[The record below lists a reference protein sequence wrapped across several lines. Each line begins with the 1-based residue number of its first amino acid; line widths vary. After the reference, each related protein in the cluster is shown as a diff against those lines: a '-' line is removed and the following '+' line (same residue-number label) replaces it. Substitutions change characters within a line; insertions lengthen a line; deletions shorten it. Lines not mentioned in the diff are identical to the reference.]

1 MLSQCTGTRKGQ
13 PVNSILLPVHIMKG
27 VTEERAAGNGDAS
40 HLCNTFACEVG
51 SVEQNDEGYSG
62 R

>member
-13 PVNSILLPVHIMKG
+13 RANSVHPTIHIMKG
-27 VTEERAAGNGDAS
+27 VTEERVAGSGDAS